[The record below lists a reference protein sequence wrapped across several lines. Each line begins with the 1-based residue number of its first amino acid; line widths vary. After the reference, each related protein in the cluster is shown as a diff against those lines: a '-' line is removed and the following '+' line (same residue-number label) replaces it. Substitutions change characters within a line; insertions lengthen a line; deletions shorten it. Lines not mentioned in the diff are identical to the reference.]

1 MQVKRLQSSG
11 SYVIE
16 LLVVNDWTQVIML
29 AHSNIIIFCIIQLQ
43 RFGGDVQS
51 AVMRAAEIVNGIDT
65 VRNCLYSRCNAY
77 FISGDRT
84 PCSFL
89 LHLAFV

>member
-51 AVMRAAEIVNGIDT
+51 AVMRAAEIVNGIDS
-65 VRNCLYSRCNAY
+65 VRNCLY
-77 FISGDRT
+77 T
-84 PCSFL
+84 EP
-89 LHLAFV
+89 V